1 MRVIVI
7 GAGEVGA
14 NVARTLV
21 ADGHD
26 VTVIERDPGRAA
38 ALEVALDAL
47 VVTANG
53 ASPKV
58 LSEYEAGKAD
68 LLAAVTESDEVNII
82 AALGARELGA
92 KTTVARVSDPDFY
105 PDVNE
110 SAQGIFGIDLAIN
123 PDRATAY
130 DIAEA
135 IMLPGAVS
143 VEYFGDGKLGL
154 AEVII
159 SEDSFLVG
167 IPLAA
172 REREEPAYIVG
183 HSRHGTSKLSTG
195 EDVLQPGDHILV
207 AAGRDPLRSAV
218 ARFAGRTRR
227 VKECVIFGGGRVGYR
242 LAQRLERTSIRT
254 TIFEAKAERA
264 RFLAENL
271 PRTAV
276 LHDEGVSRE
285 SQQMAGVSEAEAF
298 VACAG
303 DDRANLLA
311 ARNAK
316 NLGVGLCVAVIS
328 RDEFVPLVN
337 ALDIDAA
344 YSPRLITAEAIIRFV
359 HTRSVR
365 AIHLLHSGFEAV
377 ELEAE
382 PESKIVGM
390 AVGETH
396 GILHDTRVGAILR
409 GDEVLIP
416 RRGTTVE
423 AGDRLLILGVEG
435 ALAGIEPSFSASG

>member
-1 MRVIVI
+1 MKVVVI
-7 GAGEVGA
+7 GAGEVGT
-14 NVARTLV
+14 NVARSLV
-21 ADGHD
+21 AERHD
-26 VTVIERDPGRAA
+26 VTVIERDPEKAA
-38 ALEVALDAL
+38 ALESELDAL
-47 VVTANG
+47 VVAANG

-58 LSEYEAGKAD
+58 LYELGAGKAD
-68 LLAAVTESDEVNII
+68 LIAAVTQSDEANII

-92 KTTVARVSDPDFY
+92 KTTVARIADPDFY
-105 PDVNE
+105 PDASE
-110 SAQGIFGIDLAIN
+110 SAENVFGINFAIN
-123 PDRATAY
+123 SDRATAY
-130 DIAEA
+130 DIAAA

-143 VEYFGDGKLGL
+143 VEYFGDGNLGL
-154 AEVII
+154 AEVILT
-159 SEDSFLVG
+159 EDSYLVG

-172 REREEPAYIVG
+172 RERHEPAYIVG
-183 HSRHGTSKLSTG
+183 HSRHGNAKLSSG

-207 AAGRDPLRSAV
+207 AAGRETLPAAI
-218 ARFAGRTRR
+218 ARFAGRARNVR
-227 VKECVIFGGGRVGYR
+227 ECVIFGGGRVGYR
-242 LAQRLERTSIRT
+242 LAQRLERTPIRT
-254 TIFEAKAERA
+254 TVLEADGERA

-271 PRTAV
+271 SRTAV

-285 SQQMAGVSEAEAF
+285 AQQLAGVAEADAF

-316 NLGVGLCVAVIS
+316 NLGAGLCVSVVS
-328 RDEFVPLVN
+328 REEFTPLVD

-365 AIHLLHSGFEAV
+365 AIHLLHTGFEAL

-382 PESKIVGM
+382 EGSEIVGM
-390 AVGETH
+390 AIGETK
-396 GILHDTRVGAILR
+396 GLLSNTRVGAILR

-416 RRGTTVE
+416 ARGTKIE
-423 AGDRLLILGVEG
+423 AGDRLLVLGVHG
-435 ALAGIEPSFSASG
+435 TISGIEPVFTKR